1 MYLGEVIKKYREEHG
16 LSMQSFADKADLSKG
31 YIAMLERNVNS
42 KTGDPI
48 VPSLETFS
56 KVASAMKMSLTE
68 IMGKV
73 DENQPVGLS
82 QFNRLD
88 YIVSTDSGNIL
99 IEHHKKNQDV
109 AHERIRIP
117 VLGRVQAGIPIDAQ
131 EEILDWEEITP
142 NMAFSGDYFALQVK
156 GDSMEPKFSEGDVVI
171 VRQQDDAESGDI
183 VIAMVNGNDAT
194 IKKLMKYENG
204 GIALVASNP
213 LYQPMHFSEQDI
225 MEKPVQIIGKV
236 VELRAKF

>member
-1 MYLGEVIKKYREEHG
+1 MSIAENIKKIRDRFNLTQDELGEIAGVSGGAVSTWERGTAEPRMGAVQKI
-16 LSMQSFADKADLSKG
+16 ADKLNISKAE
-31 YIAMLERNVNS
+31 IIEDN
-42 KTGDPI
+42 K
-48 VPSLETFS
+48 EE
-56 KVASAMKMSLTE
+56 KVIRA
-68 IMGKV
+68 V
-73 DENQPVGLS
+73 
-82 QFNRLD
+82 
-88 YIVSTDSGNIL
+88 
-99 IEHHKKNQDV
+99 
-109 AHERIRIP
+109 RIP

-131 EEILDWEEITP
+131 QEVLDWEEISP
-142 NMAFSGDYFALQVK
+142 QMALSGEYFALQVK

>member
-1 MYLGEVIKKYREEHG
+1 MSIAGNIKKIRERFNLTQDELGEIAGVSGGAVSTWERGTAEPRMGAVQKI
-16 LSMQSFADKADLSKG
+16 ADKLNISKAE
-31 YIAMLERNVNS
+31 IIEDHAE
-42 KTGDPI
+42 
-48 VPSLETFS
+48 E
-56 KVASAMKMSLTE
+56 KVIRA
-68 IMGKV
+68 V
-73 DENQPVGLS
+73 
-82 QFNRLD
+82 
-88 YIVSTDSGNIL
+88 
-99 IEHHKKNQDV
+99 
-109 AHERIRIP
+109 RIP

-142 NMAFSGDYFALQVK
+142 NMALSGDYFALQVK

-194 IKKLMKYENG
+194 IKKLMKYENS

>member
-1 MYLGEVIKKYREEHG
+1 MHLGEIIKQYREEHG
-16 LSMQSFADKADLSKG
+16 LSMQSFADKCDLSKG

-42 KTGDPI
+42 KTGEPV
-48 VPSLETFS
+48 VPSMDTFIKVS
-56 KVASAMKMSLTE
+56 KA
-68 IMGKV
+68 MGKSLLSLMTEV
-73 DENQPVGLS
+73 DENQPIDISSLQPDFMVK
-82 QFNRLD
+82 
-88 YIVSTDSGNIL
+88 TDSL
-99 IEHHKKNQDV
+99 EFFLEAKKKSPNK
-109 AHERIRIP
+109 IRAISIP

-131 EEILDWEEITP
+131 EEVLDWEEIAP
-142 NMAFSGDYFALQVK
+142 QMALSGDYFALQVR

-213 LYQPMHFSEQDI
+213 LYQPLHFSDQEIVD
-225 MEKPVQIIGKV
+225 MPVAIIGKV